1 MRISIIGTGY
11 VGLVTGA
18 CLAELGNDVQCQ
30 DIDRSKID
38 LLREG
43 CIPIHEAGL
52 ADLVACNRAAG
63 RLSFS
68 ADIPAG
74 VSHADI
80 LFIAVGTPP
89 ALNGAAALDSVLE
102 VARAIG
108 RHIDGFKAVVVKS
121 TVPVGTAG
129 RVRSTIEAELAA
141 RGTQVP
147 FAVLSNPEFL
157 KEGSA
162 VADFL
167 HPHRIVVGCDDDECE
182 DEDGVRAQR
191 GASLVRQLF
200 APFQQG
206 GARLL
211 WMSSRAAEFT
221 KYAANAMLATRVSFM
236 NEMANLAEALGVDIE
251 AVREGIGSDPRIGNS
266 FLQAGC
272 GYGGSCLPKDVQ
284 ALRHSAHEHGC
295 RLLILEAVE
304 QVNQRQKHVLVDKIL
319 RRYGENLDGRRFAI
333 WGLAF
338 KPDTDDMREAPSR
351 VLVRDLLTRGA
362 SLVLHDP
369 VAMTEAQRVLGADL
383 EGTPEALQRL
393 RYVHHCWDALPGAD
407 ALVIATEWQHFRMAD
422 IARVKRL
429 LGSPVIF
436 DGRNLYPP
444 QAMAE
449 AGFEYHGIGRCGPS
463 LP

>member
-18 CLAELGNDVQCQ
+18 CLAELGNDVQCL

-52 ADLVACNRAAG
+52 ADLVTRNRAAS

-89 ALNGAAALDSVLE
+89 ALDGAAALDSVLG
-102 VARAIG
+102 VAHAIG
-108 RHIDGFKAVVVKS
+108 QHIDSFKAVIVKS
-121 TVPVGTAG
+121 TVPVGTTG
-129 RVRSTIEAELAA
+129 RVRSTIDAELDA
-141 RGTQVP
+141 RGTRVP

-162 VADFL
+162 VTDFL
-167 HPHRIVVGCDDDECE
+167 HPHRIVVGCDDDEC
-182 DEDGVRAQR
+182 AQR
-191 GASLVRQLF
+191 GASLIRQLF

-211 WMSSRAAEFT
+211 WMPSRAAEFT

-236 NEMANLAEALGVDIE
+236 NEMANLAEAQGVDIE

-272 GYGGSCLPKDVQ
+272 GYGGSCLPKDVR

-295 RLLILEAVE
+295 RLLILDAVE

-319 RRYGENLDGRRFAI
+319 RRYGENLEGRRFAI

-351 VLVRDLLTRGA
+351 VLVRDLLACGA

-369 VAMTEAQRVLGADL
+369 AAMMEAQRVLGADL
-383 EGTPEALQRL
+383 KDTPEALQRL

-444 QAMAE
+444 RTMAE

-463 LP
+463 LS